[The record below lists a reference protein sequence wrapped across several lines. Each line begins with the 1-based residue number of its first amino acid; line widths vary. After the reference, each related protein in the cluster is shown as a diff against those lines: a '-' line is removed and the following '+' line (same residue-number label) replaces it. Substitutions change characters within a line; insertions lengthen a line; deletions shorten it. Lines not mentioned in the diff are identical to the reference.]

1 MPIQTEFS
9 QEKELDEA
17 LAKILSETAELSAV
31 NNHCKVVACFSIKTN
46 DNEENVPTKSAKV
59 ALKKVP
65 PSMQVFLKPKAD
77 FVLIVDYYFWTNATE
92 KEKRGKIIRTLTR
105 IGVDNTDSGIK
116 LSIRPWD
123 IQDNIA
129 AIKACG
135 VFDEEGSRAA
145 EAYGARYQIGAAQEL
160 ADNMQKAAEA
170 KESKSEAKPEPKAKG
185 KVKPVDDDD
194 DEPPMRPARK
204 PPADKTEA
212 DPEPE

>member
-17 LAKILSETAELSAV
+17 LAKILSDTPELSAV

-65 PSMQVFLKPKAD
+65 PPMQVFLKPKAD
-77 FVLIVDYYFWTNATE
+77 FVLVVDYYFWTNATE

-123 IQDNIA
+123 IQENIA

-135 VFDEEGSRAA
+135 VFDEEGSRAK
-145 EAYGARYQIGAAQEL
+145 EAFDRVRVQRETAQAL
-160 ADNMQKAAEA
+160 ADNIQKAAEA
-170 KESKSEAKPEPKAKG
+170 KPEAKPEPKAKA
-185 KVKPVDDDD
+185 KAKAVEDD

-204 PPADKTEA
+204 PPVDKTE
-212 DPEPE
+212 PEPEPE

>member
-17 LAKILSETAELSAV
+17 LAKILSETPELSAV

-46 DNEENVPTKSAKV
+46 DNEENVPTKSAKI

-65 PSMQVFLKPKAD
+65 PPMQVFLKPKAD
-77 FVLIVDYYFWTNATE
+77 FVLVVDYYFWTNATE

-170 KESKSEAKPEPKAKG
+170 KPEPKPEPKAKG
-185 KVKPVDDDD
+185 KVKPVNDD

-204 PPADKTEA
+204 PPVDKTEA